1 MYGDSHPFLHHHHH
15 DEPDI
20 EPQGEQTPGH
30 RGPGRGRGHRRGGG
44 RGPGGFGADDFG
56 GAGGFGPRGRRRRP
70 KGAVREAILS
80 LLAEDP
86 ANGYSLMKQIA
97 ERAEGE
103 WSPSPGSVY
112 PTLAQLVDEG
122 LINAT
127 GTEKGTDYALTDAG
141 RAYVQENAEA
151 LAAVWANTTQGSASR
166 AAMRESVTALM
177 GVVHQYRFASTD
189 DQRLRP
195 VEQLDE
201 ARRALYRIL
210 GE

>member
-1 MYGDSHPFLHHHHH
+1 MYSDSHPPMHHHHH
-15 DEPDI
+15 DEPATDPVGQ
-20 EPQGEQTPGH
+20 EPPGQ
-30 RGPGRGRGHRRGGG
+30 RGSGRGRRHRRGGG
-44 RGPGGFGADDFG
+44 RGPGGFGAEGFG
-56 GAGGFGPRGRRRRP
+56 GPGSFGPRGRRRRP

-80 LLAEDP
+80 LLAENP
-86 ANGYSLMKQIA
+86 SNGYSLMKQIE

-122 LINAT
+122 LITPT
-127 GTEKGTDYALTDAG
+127 GTEKGTDYTLTETG
-141 RAYVQENAEA
+141 REYVEQNAEA
-151 LAAVWANTTQGSASR
+151 LAAVWVNSAQGSASR
-166 AAMRESVTALM
+166 TALRDSVGALM

-189 DQRLRP
+189 DQRLRA

>member
-1 MYGDSHPFLHHHHH
+1 MYSDSHPPMHHHHH
-15 DEPDI
+15 DDPAPD
-20 EPQGEQTPGH
+20 PRGEETAGQ
-30 RGPGRGRGHRRGGG
+30 RGPGRGRRHRRGGG
-44 RGPGGFGADDFG
+44 RGPGGFGAEVP
-56 GAGGFGPRGRRRRP
+56 GGFGPRGRRRRP

-80 LLAEDP
+80 LLTEDP

-122 LINAT
+122 LITPT

-141 RAYVQENAEA
+141 REYVQENAET
-151 LAAVWANTTQGSASR
+151 LAAVWTNATQGSASR
-166 AAMRESVTALM
+166 TALRDSVTALT

-189 DQRLRP
+189 DQRLRA